1 MLSHLLNV
9 ITTSLFIIPFIGG
22 ILRIVCSIIDHGNHE
37 RQTVYFIG
45 SIQPAQGAK
54 NGARNSWILDKII
67 VNTSEGNIDRAVIVE
82 RMRRRQHGFYGR
94 PSWLMV
100 AVSACLLHTAN
111 PAQKRA
117 ATTTYNNV
125 QDPPTHGCCCTND
138 KLFNNS
144 ADLEAAPYKL
154 PCVLRNYSII
164 CVYIS
169 HNGY

>member
-1 MLSHLLNV
+1 MHSWY
-9 ITTSLFIIPFIGG
+9 IE
-22 ILRIVCSIIDHGNHE
+22 IVCSIIDHGNHE

-45 SIQPAQGAK
+45 SIQLAQGAK

-67 VNTSEGNIDRAVIVE
+67 VNTSEGNIDRAVIVV

-100 AVSACLLHTAN
+100 AVSASLLHTAN

-117 ATTTYNNV
+117 ATTTNNNV
-125 QDPPTHGCCCTND
+125 QDPHTPGCCTND

-144 ADLEAAPYKL
+144 ADLRTAPYKL
-154 PCVLRNYSII
+154 SCVLRIYSII

-169 HNGY
+169 YQHIHL